1 MKRNESGMILLE
13 AVFCMIIVVIVML
26 MILGLGFAVYQHAV
40 VEIVANETAEEVSKT
55 YKLRNSPSSSDVND
69 FDVTTPS
76 MYRYVFSEKK
86 YTSKAISRAKQFAE
100 ERIGLTNLAE
110 KKNDMNISVEV
121 IRDSVGRRHYQ
132 ITVSQK
138 YGFLAGKLLQSIGL
152 WEEKTI
158 SCTAYSAGVDVSHH
172 VNAINNYKYIVNEFK
187 EHSKFVD
194 TVDTVYSLLH
204 TVFEKDDDKQL
215 DEINSGNK
223 SESEDPSSGRF

>member
-55 YKLRNSPSSSDVND
+55 YKLRNSPSSSDIND
-69 FDVTTPS
+69 IDVTTPS

-86 YTSKAISRAKQFAE
+86 YTSKAVSRAKQFAE

-121 IRDSVGRRHYQ
+121 IKDSVGRRHYKV
-132 ITVSQK
+132 TVSQK

-158 SCTAYSAGVDVSHH
+158 SCTVYSVGVDISHH
-172 VNAINNYKYIVNEFK
+172 ENAIRNYQYIVSELK
-187 EHSKFVD
+187 EHSKFIDSVD
-194 TVDTVYSLLH
+194 AIYSLIH
-204 TVFEKDDDKQL
+204 NVAEVDDDKQL
-215 DEINSGNK
+215 EEINPENTSD
-223 SESEDPSSGRF
+223 SEEPSSGRF